1 MKLRVALLA
10 ALVTATAAACGSGG
24 GAAADPNAPLI
35 VGVSPTPHG
44 QILQYVAD
52 KLAPAKGLKVQVKEF
67 TDYVTPNTSL
77 VDKSLD
83 ANYFQHQPYL
93 ADFEQSHGVQLS
105 WITAVHLEPLG
116 LYSRKA
122 HKAAELPDG
131 AKIGVPNDT
140 SNEARAFK
148 LLADNGL
155 IKLKPG
161 VEASATPRDVAD
173 NPKHLQFVE
182 LEAAQLPRSLDD
194 TDASIVNGNY
204 ALSAGLDVKTALL
217 VEKAHG
223 NPNAN
228 GLVTRPE
235 LADDKRIKELTELLT
250 SPQVKDYIDQTF
262 HGSVLPAF

>member
-10 ALVTATAAACGSGG
+10 ALVTVTAAACGTGG
-24 GAAADPNAPLI
+24 GAAADPNAPLV

-44 QILQYVAD
+44 QILQFVAD
-52 KLAPAKGLKVQVKEF
+52 KLAPAKGLKIQVKEF

-93 ADFEQSHGVQLS
+93 ADFEQSHGAQLS
-105 WITAVHLEPLG
+105 WVTAVHLEPLG
-116 LYSRKA
+116 LYSKKA
-122 HKAAELPDG
+122 HKPADLTDG

-140 SNEARAFK
+140 SNEARALK

-155 IKLKPG
+155 LKLKPG
-161 VEASATPRDVAD
+161 PESTATPRDIAD
-173 NPKHLQFVE
+173 QPKHLQFVE
-182 LEAAQLPRSLDD
+182 LEADQLPRSLED

-204 ALSAGLDVKTALL
+204 ALAAGLDTKTAVLI
-217 VEKAHG
+217 EKAQG

-235 LADDKRIKELTELLT
+235 LAGDKRIKELAELLN

>member
-1 MKLRVALLA
+1 MKLRALIPA
-10 ALVTATAAACGSGG
+10 ALVTLTLAGCGG
-24 GAAADPNAPLI
+24 GAGSAPDENAPLV

-44 QILQYVAD
+44 QILKYVAD
-52 KLAPAKGLKVQVKEF
+52 NLASAKGLKLDVKEF

-93 ADFEQSHGVQLS
+93 ADFETKNGAKLQ

-116 LYSRKA
+116 LYSK
-122 HKAAELPDG
+122 KVKSAAELPDG
-131 AKIGVPNDT
+131 AKIGVPSDA

-148 LLADNGL
+148 LLADNGV
-155 IKLKPG
+155 IKLKDG
-161 VEASATPRDVAD
+161 ASTGSPRDVAD

-182 LEAAQLPRSLDD
+182 LEAAQLPRSLQD

-204 ALSAGLDVKTALL
+204 ALDAQLDPGKDAILL
-217 VEKAHG
+217 EKAQG

-235 LADDKRIKELTELLT
+235 LANDKRIKALAELLN
-250 SPQVKDYIDQTF
+250 SPQVKDYITKTY
-262 HGSVLPAF
+262 HGGVLPAF

>member
-10 ALVTATAAACGSGG
+10 ALVMATAAACGSGG

-217 VEKAHG
+217 VEKAQG

-235 LADDKRIKELTELLT
+235 LAGDKRIKELAELLT